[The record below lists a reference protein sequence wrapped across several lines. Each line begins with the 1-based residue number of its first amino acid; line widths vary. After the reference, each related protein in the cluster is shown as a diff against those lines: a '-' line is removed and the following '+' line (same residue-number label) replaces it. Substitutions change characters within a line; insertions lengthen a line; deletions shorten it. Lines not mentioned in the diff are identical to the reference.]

1 MLDALYLFLYLVPR
15 RYRSA
20 RKFLPQYAQL
30 FICHEKEALDLGDG
44 TILQRSNAASS
55 FHSSNPL
62 DMA

>member
-1 MLDALYLFLYLVPR
+1 M
-15 RYRSA
+15 
-20 RKFLPQYAQL
+20 QYAQL